1 MTHDV
6 LFATAAQTAAN
17 PPWAFQG
24 TAAAAY
30 PIRHCQSSR
39 TCLWFEAVSV
49 PCRRTQRHP
58 PLQTLD
64 LHDRT
69 RPATLMVP
77 TSNSGSHLNAL
88 DARRQRTF
96 FIDTEVLCMS
106 RC

>member
-49 PCRRTQRHP
+49 PCGVPNGTHLCRH
-58 PLQTLD
+58 LTCTIGL
-64 LHDRT
+64 
-69 RPATLMVP
+69 V
-77 TSNSGSHLNAL
+77 
-88 DARRQRTF
+88 RQRSWCPPPTAVR
-96 FIDTEVLCMS
+96 IRTPGMLKCS
-106 RC
+106 RLFH